1 VNISNYLQVWLSAIR
16 PKTLGAAVSPI
27 LIGTTMAFADGKGH
41 ALAALAALLGALLIQ
56 IGTNF
61 SNDYYDY
68 IKGADTEERL
78 GPVRVTQSGQVRP
91 KTMLW
96 NFVMV
101 FGLATLVGIYLVFR
115 GGWPIV
121 IIGILS
127 IASGILYT
135 GGPWPLGYLG
145 LGDLFVLIFF
155 GPVAVAGTF
164 YVQTLEITPVVIFA
178 GLGPGLL
185 ATALLAVNN
194 LRDEPTDKK
203 VGKLTL
209 AVRFGTTFARAEYLA
224 ALVFSAVIPFI
235 LAFWTE
241 THWYACI
248 SALIIIPG
256 FSSIRQIIS
265 GVKGSE
271 LNTTLASTGKLIL
284 IYGILFSLGWWIG

>member
-1 VNISNYLQVWLSAIR
+1 VNISNYLRVWLSAIR

-27 LIGTTMAFADGKGH
+27 LIGTAMAFGEGKGH

-61 SNDYYDY
+61 SNDYFDY

-155 GPVAVAGTF
+155 GPVAVGGTF
-164 YVQTLEITPVVIFA
+164 YVQTLEITPVVIIA

-194 LRDEPTDKK
+194 LRDEPT
-203 VGKLTL
+203 
-209 AVRFGTTFARAEYLA
+209 
-224 ALVFSAVIPFI
+224 LVFSAVIPFI

-271 LNTTLASTGKLIL
+271 LNITLASTGKLIL